1 MEKSNNYI
9 SVIITAYN
17 RRQYVLDALK
27 SSTEQSLSR
36 QLYEI
41 IIVKNFKDTNIDAF
55 AEEHNVINVYS
66 ENKTL
71 SGKIIEA
78 MGIARGNILCFLDDD
93 DMFYRE
99 KLEYVF
105 KKFNENKNL
114 CYLHNNFTAIDRD
127 GKPLAYYNRNPDFN
141 MSSISIRRE
150 TINGDAFGKVSKSI
164 DTLIYLYAKESG
176 MELELD
182 SRELTYY
189 RVTDQSVTHSFT
201 DFNSFMEFSY
211 NSLNIILN
219 SYIQMLPLFHSR
231 ETRGIIKHK
240 ISFTRIRLN
249 IFGGNVA
256 RLKDYL
262 VLLYTPA
269 LESRSYEIKVAIASL
284 FMRKY
289 SAGKLYKNEKMKQEV
304 K

>member
-1 MEKSNNYI
+1 MAKSNNFI

-17 RRQYVLDALK
+17 RRQYVLDAVK
-27 SSTEQSLSR
+27 SAIEQSLSR

-41 IIVKNFKDTNIDAF
+41 IIVKNFHDINIDAF
-55 AEEHNVINVYS
+55 AEEHNVINIYS

-71 SGKIIEA
+71 SGKILEA
-78 MGIARGNILCFLDDD
+78 IGIARGNILCFLDDD

-99 KLEYVF
+99 KLEYVLN
-105 KKFNENKNL
+105 KFNESDNL
-114 CYLHNNFTAIDRD
+114 CYLHNNFTAISSD

-150 TINGDAFGKVSKSI
+150 IINGEAFGNVTKSI
-164 DTLIYLYAKESG
+164 DTLIYLYAKESE
-176 MELELD
+176 MELEID

-201 DFNSFMEFSY
+201 DFNSFVEFSY

-219 SYIQMLPLFHSR
+219 SYIQMLSIFHSR
-231 ETRGIIKHK
+231 ETLGILKHK

-249 IFGGNVA
+249 IFGGKTA
-256 RLKDYL
+256 GFKDYL
-262 VLLYTPA
+262 VLLYTPT
-269 LESRSYEIKVAIASL
+269 LESRPYEIKVAIASL

>member
-127 GKPLAYYNRNPDFN
+127 GKSLAYYNRNPDFN

>member
-1 MEKSNNYI
+1 MAKSNNYI

-17 RRQYVLDALK
+17 RMEYVLDALK
-27 SSTEQSLSR
+27 STTEQSLSR
-36 QLYEI
+36 QLYEVI
-41 IIVKNFKDTNIDAF
+41 VVKNFQDTNIDAF
-55 AEEHNVINVYS
+55 AEANNVINIYS

-78 MGIARGNILCFLDDD
+78 INIARGNILCFLDDD
-93 DMFYRE
+93 DMFYRK

-105 KKFNENKNL
+105 KKFNESNNL
-114 CYLHNNFTAIDRD
+114 CYLHNNFTAIDRE
-127 GKPLAYYNRNPDFN
+127 GKPLVYYNKNPDFN

-150 TINGDAFGKVSKSI
+150 IINGEAFGNVTKSI

-176 MELELD
+176 MELKID

-201 DFNSFMEFSY
+201 NFNSFMEFSH

-219 SYIQMLPLFHSR
+219 SYIQMLPFFHSR
-231 ETRGIIKHK
+231 ETRGILKHK
-240 ISFTRIRLN
+240 ISFTKIRLN

-256 RLKDYL
+256 GLKDYL
-262 VLLYTPA
+262 VLLYTPT
-269 LESRSYEIKVAIASL
+269 LESRPYEIKVALASL

-289 SAGKLYKNEKMKQEV
+289 SAGKLYKNEKMKQEG